1 MESPS
6 LPSDPRFVRL
16 RQPDASSEMPM
27 AVRLARA
34 VPVCLELAA
43 ILLFLAV
50 FHIESRAFVYVF
62 ALMVVGF
69 VAHTA
74 LPAAYRLRCFASLS
88 IASVFLALGSRGGL
102 LVVTCGVGL
111 IALCHVPLR
120 FGMRVA
126 LVLAAGMGLAVARWW
141 AEPSTLTGFALPIL
155 ASMFMFRLVVYLH
168 ALRQGDLPFSP
179 ALALSYFFM
188 IPNACFPF
196 FPIVDYRPFAT
207 TSDGRHDGAVY
218 ETGLRWIYRGLIHL
232 VLYRLVFFDL
242 APGELFVYD
251 LGDLI
256 RHVLSVVLLYLK
268 ISGLFHLAV
277 GTLWLFGFRLPETHH
292 LYFLAPS
299 LPEFWRRINIY
310 WKDFMAKMV
319 YFPVFAF
326 LRGVPARR
334 RALTATA
341 TVFVASWAL
350 HSYHVFWTE
359 GRPLLSWQD
368 AAFWAT
374 FGCLTLAVVA
384 RHSRP
389 VSVGRPQRRWCAV
402 RGVGVLQ
409 TFTLVAVLWSLW
421 SAESWVSWI
430 HTWKQARIA
439 SAADWLLLVAVMAGV
454 LVVGG
459 LGGGVST
466 TSGTPVR
473 RGFLAARSVRRL
485 TTVAALCVLVTPTSL
500 GMVPGPVRETL
511 HHLQGRGLKAHYD
524 MLAAPGYYERLT
536 RRPRPADTTGGMV
549 LEGSGNE
556 LLFVPVNSFLEG
568 RLGRSVRMSF
578 EGKHFTTSSQGLRDR
593 EYDLIAPP
601 GTVRLAFTGAS
612 DVLGAGVADNETID
626 AALEPLLDAR
636 AQPMGLRTEVLNFGF
651 FGTNLV
657 QRGLAIPAVTAPF
670 QPDMIL
676 QAVYNFELPLFP
688 KGIKAAL
695 RTGVTMPVELAAIV
709 GAARLSADLSDRQV
723 VAALRPHE
731 DRLLRMSLRLAQ
743 QHADELAVSLVLVAL
758 QMPGTGGAGALPMI
772 DRAASDLGLPLIDC
786 THVWDG
792 LDRQSYVVSER
803 DPHANAAGSRII
815 AACVADR
822 LSTLPAYQRLQTAK
836 RSPGSAK

>member
-1 MESPS
+1 
-6 LPSDPRFVRL
+6 
-16 RQPDASSEMPM
+16 MPI

-34 VPVCLELAA
+34 VPVGLELAA

-50 FHIESRAFVYVF
+50 FNIESRAFVYVF
-62 ALMVVGF
+62 ALTIVGF
-69 VAHTA
+69 LAHAA

-88 IASVFLALGSRGGL
+88 VASVFLALGSREGL
-102 LVVTCGVGL
+102 LVVACGIGL

-120 FGMRVA
+120 FAMRVA
-126 LVLAAGMGLAVARWW
+126 LVLAAGLGLAVARWW
-141 AEPSTLTGFALPIL
+141 AEPSTLTGIALPIL
-155 ASMFMFRLVVYLH
+155 ASMFMFRLVIYLH

-207 TSDGRHDGAVY
+207 TASDRLDSAAL
-218 ETGLRWIYRGLIHL
+218 ETGFRWIYRGLIHL
-232 VLYRLVFFDL
+232 LLYRLVFFDL

-251 LGDLI
+251 LRDLI
-256 RHVLSVVLLYLK
+256 RHILSVALLYLK

-277 GTLWLFGFRLPETHH
+277 GMLWLFGFRLPETHH
-292 LYFLAPS
+292 LYFLATG

-319 YFPVFAF
+319 YFPVFAS
-326 LRGVPARR
+326 LRGLPARR

-341 TVFVASWAL
+341 AVFVASWAL

-374 FGCLTLAVVA
+374 FGCLTLAAVA
-384 RHSRP
+384 RNPGHP
-389 VSVGRPQRRWCAV
+389 TSVRRPQRRWSAV
-402 RGVGVLQ
+402 RAVGVLR

-421 SAESWVSWI
+421 SAESWASWI

-439 SAADWLLLVAVMAGV
+439 TAADWLLLVAVIAGV

-459 LGGGVST
+459 FGRGAST
-466 TSGTPVR
+466 ASGTPVR
-473 RGFLAARSVRRL
+473 QGFLAARSVRRL
-485 TTVAALCVLVTPTSL
+485 TAVAALCVLVTPTSL

-511 HHLQGRGLKAHYD
+511 HHLQGKGLKAHYD
-524 MLAAPGYYERLT
+524 ILAAPGYYERLT
-536 RRPRPADTTGGMV
+536 RRSQRADTTGGMV
-549 LEGSGNE
+549 LEGSSDE
-556 LLFVPVNSFLEG
+556 PLFVPVNSFLEG

-593 EYDLIAPP
+593 EYELIAPP

-626 AALEPLLDAR
+626 AVLEPLLDAR
-636 AQPMGLRTEVLNFGF
+636 AQPLGLRTEVLNFGF

-657 QRGLAIPAVTAPF
+657 QRGLAIPAATAPF

-695 RTGVTMPVELAAIV
+695 QAGVTMPVELAAIV
-709 GAARLSADLSDRQV
+709 GEARLSADLSDRQV

-731 DRLLRMSLRLAQ
+731 DGLLRMSLRLAQ

-772 DRAASDLGLPLIDC
+772 DRAASELGLPLIDC

-792 LDRQSYVVSER
+792 LDRQAYVVSER

-836 RSPGSAK
+836 RSHGSAK